1 MSAPTLYTPGVPP
14 GLACTETICA
24 VGPMNVSL
32 GEPLVKYVAAV
43 ALSPRESALRYE
55 RTTASAPAAP
65 PDAPAPDANGAAAGA
80 GGVAWAGA
88 GVTGAAVA
96 LGKAAGTGTAL

>member
-65 PDAPAPDANGAAAGA
+65 AAPPDAPAPDADGAAAGA
-80 GGVAWAGA
+80 GGVA
-88 GVTGAAVA
+88 
-96 LGKAAGTGTAL
+96 